1 MPKPV
6 HARMRC
12 DSAVVAAIVAGGM
25 MMGGCSSFSGLWDG
39 GDGDN
44 VVLQGDRVSV
54 MTSEQSITVDPEA
67 SKEAIIVPAAFTN
80 AEWSQPG
87 GTASNAFQHVALGGT
102 LTRLWSANAGSGS
115 SSHGRLTASPIVF
128 GNRIFT
134 LDTKATVHAIE
145 AASGKRLWS
154 VALTP
159 EEEESDEGYGGG
171 LAAEGGRLFVSI
183 GFGHVAA
190 LDPATGK
197 QVWRKPLGVPIR
209 SAPTAAGG
217 RVYVTTMNNEVYA
230 LSQADG
236 DVTWKYQGITE
247 TAALLTST
255 SPAVSK
261 GKVIVPHTSGE
272 IIAFE
277 TGTGNPLWTDSL
289 TRAGGLS
296 SLANINAIA
305 GRPVIDRDTVFAIS
319 HSGLMAAFDL
329 NSGDRRWTQDIAGTQ
344 TPWVAGSYVFLV
356 SERGELTALSGKTGG
371 AKWVQKLGSDAQWS
385 GPVLAGGRLI
395 LVSSKGTVRSI
406 SPQNGRTIDAI
417 NLGEP
422 MMISPVVAGNTIYFY
437 TDGGDLVAMR

>member
-1 MPKPV
+1 M
-6 HARMRC
+6 
-12 DSAVVAAIVAGGM
+12 
-25 MMGGCSSFSGLWDG
+25 
-39 GDGDN
+39 
-44 VVLQGDRVSV
+44 
-54 MTSEQSITVDPEA
+54 
-67 SKEAIIVPAAFTN
+67 
-80 AEWSQPG
+80 
-87 GTASNAFQHVALGGT
+87 
-102 LTRLWSANAGSGS
+102 
-115 SSHGRLTASPIVF
+115 
-128 GNRIFT
+128 
-134 LDTKATVHAIE
+134 
-145 AASGKRLWS
+145 
-154 VALTP
+154 
-159 EEEESDEGYGGG
+159 
-171 LAAEGGRLFVSI
+171 
-183 GFGHVAA
+183 
-190 LDPATGK
+190 
-197 QVWRKPLGVPIR
+197 
-209 SAPTAAGG
+209 
-217 RVYVTTMNNEVYA
+217 TTMNNEVYA

-261 GKVIVPHTSGE
+261 GKVIVPYTSGE

-289 TRAGGLS
+289 TRASGLS
-296 SLANINAIA
+296 SLAKINAIA

-329 NSGDRRWTQDIAGTQ
+329 NSGDRRWTQDIVGTQ

-356 SERGELTALSGKTGG
+356 SERGELMALSRKTGG
-371 AKWVQKLGSDAQWS
+371 AKWLQKLGSDAQWS

-422 MMISPVVAGNTIYFY
+422 MMVSPVVAGNTIYFY

>member
-1 MPKPV
+1 MTKSI
-6 HARMRC
+6 HARNRSN
-12 DSAVVAAIVAGGM
+12 SAAVAVIAAMAM
-25 MMGGCSSFSGLWDG
+25 MTAGCSSISGLWGG
-39 GDGDN
+39 GDDN
-44 VVLQGDRVSV
+44 VILQGDRVSV

-67 SKEAIIVPAAFTN
+67 SKEAIVVPAAFTN

-87 GTASNAFQHVALGGT
+87 GTASNALQHVALGGK
-102 LTRLWSANAGSGS
+102 LTRLWSTSAGSGS

-134 LDTKATVHAIE
+134 LDTEATVHAIE

-183 GFGHVAA
+183 GFGHVVA
-190 LDPATGK
+190 LDPSTGK

-217 RVYVTTMNNEVYA
+217 RVYVTTINNEVYA

-236 DVTWKYQGITE
+236 EVSWKYQGIAE
-247 TAALLTST
+247 TAALLSST
-255 SPAVSK
+255 SPAVSQ
-261 GKVIVPHTSGE
+261 GRVIVPYTSGE

-277 TGTGNPLWTDSL
+277 TSTGNPLWTDSL

-305 GRPVIDRDTVFAIS
+305 GRPVIDKGTVFAIS
-319 HSGLMAAFDL
+319 HSGRMAAFDL
-329 NSGDRRWTQDIAGTQ
+329 SSGERRWTQDIAGTQ

-356 SERGELTALSGKTGG
+356 SERGELMALSKRTGG

-395 LVSSKGTVRSI
+395 LVSSKGIVRSI
-406 SPQNGRTIDAI
+406 SPQNGQTVDTI
-417 NLGEP
+417 NLGES